1 MSGSLAWTIQE
12 VDKATKRNGMI
23 LFLFSKDET
32 IVDDSLQVRFVDTL
46 EGGDMF
52 ISNTGSMLKSQL

>member
-1 MSGSLAWTIQE
+1 
-12 VDKATKRNGMI
+12 VDKATKRKGMI

-32 IVDDSLQVRFVDTL
+32 IVDDSLQVGFVDTL

-52 ISNTGSMLKSQL
+52 TSNTGSMLKSQLWQFLLS

>member
-1 MSGSLAWTIQE
+1 
-12 VDKATKRNGMI
+12 VDKATKRKGMI

-32 IVDDSLQVRFVDTL
+32 IVDESLQVGFVDTL

-52 ISNTGSMLKSQL
+52 TSNTGLMLKSQL